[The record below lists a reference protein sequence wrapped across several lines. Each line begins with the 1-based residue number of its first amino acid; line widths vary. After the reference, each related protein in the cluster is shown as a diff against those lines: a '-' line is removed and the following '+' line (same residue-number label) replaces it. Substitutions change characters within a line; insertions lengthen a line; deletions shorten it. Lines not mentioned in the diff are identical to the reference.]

1 MIKVASLLEIHKYT
15 GFSKGEVQLIHHQIH
30 HLVSGY
36 GHL

>member
-15 GFSKGEVQLIHHQIH
+15 GFSKGEVQLIHQIH

>member
-15 GFSKGEVQLIHHQIH
+15 GFSKGEVQLIHQSYY
-30 HLVSGY
+30 LVSGY